1 MVKKITDSVKSTD
14 EETRRWKS
22 TFAAAR
28 MAYETGEFRQA
39 ESLLARAREMAEH
52 LPEHSFA
59 INAVEVGIGAVQ
71 LAERRSPEALAALQR
86 AVAGLEGSGDSEQ
99 KELLTVALRFYAQ
112 ALIETGDERGGEQ
125 ALQRSITILRELG
138 EDSLVQLSYSLADL
152 SELYLVTG
160 RRSEAENH
168 ITEAMN
174 IVGRA
179 LEPGSAEYTRV
190 DMIYK
195 ISLPMPEEERHEMA
209 MAGIQRIEY
218 MYGAKHPN
226 IARALREYFKVLT
239 EQGNQ
244 AKLEEA
250 KKMFGV

>member
-14 EETRRWKS
+14 EKTRRWKS

-52 LPEHSFA
+52 LQEHGFA
-59 INAVEVGIGAVQ
+59 LNAVEVGIGAVQ
-71 LAERRSPEALAALQR
+71 LAEGRSSEALAYLQR
-86 AVAGLEGSGDSEQ
+86 TVAGLEGSVGNEH
-99 KELLTVALRFYAQ
+99 KELLAVALRFYAQ
-112 ALIETGDERGGEQ
+112 ALIETNDERGGERE
-125 ALQRSITILRELG
+125 LQRSITILRGLG
-138 EDSLVQLSYSLADL
+138 EDFLVQLSYSLADL

-160 RRSEAENH
+160 RHKEAEIY
-168 ITEAMN
+168 ITEAMK

-179 LEPGSAEYTRV
+179 LEPGSPEYTRV

-195 ISLPMPEEERHEMA
+195 ISRPMPEEERALLVMD
-209 MAGIQRIEY
+209 GIRRIEY
-218 MYGAKHPN
+218 LCGAKHPN
-226 IARALREYFKVLT
+226 VARALKEYFKVLT

>member
-1 MVKKITDSVKSTD
+1 MVNKITDSVKSTD
-14 EETRRWKS
+14 EKTRRWKS

-39 ESLLARAREMAEH
+39 ESLLARAQEMAEY
-52 LPEHSFA
+52 LPERSFA
-59 INAVEVGIGAVQ
+59 LNAVEVGVGAVQ
-71 LAERRSPEALAALQR
+71 LAEGRSPEAVVALQR
-86 AVAGLEGSGDSEQ
+86 AIAGLEGSSDSDQ
-99 KELLTVALRFYAQ
+99 QELLAVALRFYAQ
-112 ALIETGDERGGEQ
+112 ALIETGDERGGEKE
-125 ALQRSITILRELG
+125 LQRSITILRGLG
-138 EDSLVQLSYSLADL
+138 EDSLLQLSYSLADL
-152 SELYLVTG
+152 SGLYLVAG
-160 RRSEAENH
+160 RRSEAEIQIN
-168 ITEAMN
+168 EAMS
-174 IVGRA
+174 IAGKA

-195 ISLPMPEEERHEMA
+195 ISKPMPEEERHEMA
-209 MAGIQRIEY
+209 MDGIRRIEY

-226 IARALREYFKVLT
+226 IARALKGYFKVLT